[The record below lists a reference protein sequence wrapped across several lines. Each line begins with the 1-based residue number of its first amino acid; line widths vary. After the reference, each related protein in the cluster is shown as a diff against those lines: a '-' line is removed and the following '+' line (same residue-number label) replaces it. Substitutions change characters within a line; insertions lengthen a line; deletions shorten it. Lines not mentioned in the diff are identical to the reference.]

1 VEAIG
6 PEDASFH
13 SSWQT
18 DPHRVRRGRVLL
30 LETPGRRAFAG
41 ALLGLFQ
48 WRSIYRTCSSTL
60 GKETIRLQRRRAHS
74 SQLFECATLACSSPS
89 CQVHQS
95 CYFALLS
102 RTLRAQGARGLDQ
115 FLDKLAGKEAPM
127 SYDCQTP
134 EDVLRTIKDD
144 KIEMIDLRFTDLPGL
159 WQHFSAPPRALDL
172 DSVSEGIGFDG
183 SSIRGFQEIQESDML
198 VIPDP
203 TTAFLDPFAEART
216 LVLICNIRDPIT
228 GQSYS
233 RDVRYIAQKAENY
246 LKSTAIGDASYFGP
260 ELEHFVFN
268 EVRYDQSTNYGYYE
282 VDAVEANWNAAKE
295 NGPSLG
301 HKLRPKEGYF
311 PVPPSDLLQ
320 DARSNMVTVLESI
333 GVAVEAH
340 HHEVATGGQGEID
353 MRFAALTRMADNVM
367 IYKYVVKNVAHQ
379 RGMTATFMP
388 KPLFGDNGSG
398 MHVHQS
404 IWKGERPLFAG
415 EGYAG
420 SSELM
425 RYYIGGLLKHAPAL
439 LAICAPTV
447 NSYRRLV
454 PGFEA
459 PVNLGYSQ
467 RNRSA
472 AVRIPMYSAN
482 PKTKRVEFRC
492 PDPAC
497 NPYLAFAAM
506 LMAGLDGI
514 RSRIDPGEPIDKNLY
529 DLPPAERAKV
539 PSTPGTLDEA
549 LSALEADHQF
559 LLEGE
564 VFTDDVVQTYINYK
578 RSREIDEIRLR
589 PHPYEFLLYYDV

>member
-1 VEAIG
+1 MHYACKS
-6 PEDASFH
+6 PED
-13 SSWQT
+13 
-18 DPHRVRRGRVLL
+18 LL
-30 LETPGRRAFAG
+30 
-41 ALLGLFQ
+41 
-48 WRSIYRTCSSTL
+48 
-60 GKETIRLQRRRAHS
+60 K
-74 SQLFECATLACSSPS
+74 
-89 CQVHQS
+89 
-95 CYFALLS
+95 
-102 RTLRAQGARGLDQ
+102 
-115 FLDKLAGKEAPM
+115 
-127 SYDCQTP
+127 
-134 EDVLRTIKDD
+134 TIKDS
-144 KIEMIDLRFTDLPGL
+144 KIEMIDLRFADVPGL
-159 WQHFSAPPRALDL
+159 WQHFSVPPRALDH
-172 DSVSEGIGFDG
+172 DAIVDGVGFDG

-203 TTAFLDPFAEART
+203 ATAFLDPFAEAPT
-216 LVLICNIRDPIT
+216 LVLICNIRDPVT

-233 RDVRYIAQKAENY
+233 RDVRYVAQKAENY
-246 LKSTAIGDASYFGP
+246 LAGTGVGDKAYFGP

-268 EVRYDQSTNYGYYE
+268 DVRYDQSTNYGFYE
-282 VDAVEANWNAAKE
+282 IDAVEANWNAASG

-311 PVPPSDLLQ
+311 PVPPADVLQ
-320 DARSNMVTVLESI
+320 DTRTNMVTILEQLGI
-333 GVAVEAH
+333 PVEAH

-353 MRFAALTRMADNVM
+353 MRFTTLTRMADNVM
-367 IYKYVVKNVAHQ
+367 IYKYVVKNVARQ

-404 IWKGERPLFAG
+404 IWKGKQPIFAG
-415 EGYAG
+415 DGYAG
-420 SSELM
+420 SSEVM
-425 RYYIGGLLKHAPAL
+425 RFYIGGLLKHAPAL
-439 LAICAPTV
+439 CAICAPTV

-472 AVRIPMYSAN
+472 ACRIPMYSAD

-514 RSRIDPGEPIDKNLY
+514 QRRISPADPIDKNLY
-529 DLPPAERAKV
+529 DLPPEELSKV
-539 PSTPGTLDEA
+539 PLAPGSLDEA
-549 LSALEADHQF
+549 LDALEEDHEF
-559 LLEGE
+559 LLAGD
-564 VFTDDVVQTYINYK
+564 VFTKDVVETHLDYK

-589 PHPYEFLLYYDV
+589 PHPYEFFLYYDV